1 MGIAAARH
9 RLFFVE
15 KLSSVGQTWSVQFLE
30 SQLLQAGSDWH
41 WVHLRLLSS
50 FLQAEQAC
58 EQRDA
63 LSPLWML
70 ACGGVFI
77 APGGGWP
84 CSGSQPA
91 ERASEGHQLRSQ
103 QRGCVG
109 STLEEV
115 LLHSPKVISW

>member
-91 ERASEGHQLRSQ
+91 KRARVTSCARSS
-103 QRGCVG
+103 GG
-109 STLEEV
+109 V
-115 LLHSPKVISW
+115 LAALWKRCSFIHRR